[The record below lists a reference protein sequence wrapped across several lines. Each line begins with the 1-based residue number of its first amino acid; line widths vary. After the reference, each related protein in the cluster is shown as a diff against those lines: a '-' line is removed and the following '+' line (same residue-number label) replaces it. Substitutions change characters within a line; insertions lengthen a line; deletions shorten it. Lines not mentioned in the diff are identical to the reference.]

1 MVPVFIV
8 DEVGLGW
15 FLRVRAGVGP
25 GPFVLNRRTEM
36 ASGSVRQAG
45 SHAWR

>member
-1 MVPVFIV
+1 MVPARACGS
-8 DEVGLGW
+8 EVHT
-15 FLRVRAGVGP
+15 P